1 MKKFLTLNT
10 ESIFVTFLLL
20 EMPPGWIMKKKN
32 MNGFF
37 DDANLIR
44 NFAPVHFCIIMLIQ
58 GPYWGDLFARITEGY
73 LFHSLQIKII
83 IYVD

>member
-1 MKKFLTLNT
+1 
-10 ESIFVTFLLL
+10 
-20 EMPPGWIMKKKN
+20 
-32 MNGFF
+32 MNGLF
-37 DDANLIR
+37 DDANLSR